1 MIKNIFRITILF
13 LFMHTLVFA
22 CRYTVREIGFA
33 DYGADSYHF
42 YLFKDNR
49 ISDKDAT
56 DFKKISYAALLD
68 ANVSAQ
74 IVDVDGTDSLAVMKY
89 YKANNSSKLPS
100 AVLVSPEGRT
110 KLFYFSDEKEGFKES
125 VWSALEEIVTS
136 PAREELLQ
144 KIVKSYGVVYFIEGK
159 DKAQT
164 TRARKNVEGAID
176 KIKLIMAD
184 LPKPVDHPPELIM
197 VKKNDIQNESILLWS
212 LGWKEADKNEPAV
225 AVIYGRGRRMGPLLK
240 GEQITENVV
249 ENMMRFVGADCECGL
264 DRTWM
269 LGTMVPLRWGSQRQ
283 REIVHQYGFDAD
295 NPMVVSEMSQILSV
309 SPARVNKSQDS
320 GNLYGYSEGVLKLSN
335 SVSTEEQSTVNSEH
349 TLFNLKR
356 ALFLIIFIFLM
367 IFIAG
372 GIIFIRAQRRNS

>member
-89 YKANNSSKLPS
+89 YKTNNSSKLPS